1 MTRTLTFKIDGKRY
15 VACVDDWTMEI
26 KDLKR
31 NQAVEGADYTEDGFW
46 EICFELPNGNTMIV
60 ELEIDEDGR
69 RTFNVIRAVEFDPNG
84 IVENDYFVE
93 LTIK

>member
-31 NQAVEGADYTEDGFW
+31 NQAVEAFDDDGLGCWVIWFELADNHQLEVRFKIEDG
-46 EICFELPNGNTMIV
+46 E
-60 ELEIDEDGR
+60 
-69 RTFNVIRAVEFDPNG
+69 RTFKQVGAVEFDEDG
-84 IVENDYFVE
+84 IIIEDYDVEMK
-93 LTIK
+93 IK